1 MEEDIGKR
9 LSIVLGTVNGFRAQL
24 LGTEVP
30 QVPEVREPSSLGSL
44 KKTLYRR

>member
-30 QVPEVREPSSLGSL
+30 EVREPSSLGSL